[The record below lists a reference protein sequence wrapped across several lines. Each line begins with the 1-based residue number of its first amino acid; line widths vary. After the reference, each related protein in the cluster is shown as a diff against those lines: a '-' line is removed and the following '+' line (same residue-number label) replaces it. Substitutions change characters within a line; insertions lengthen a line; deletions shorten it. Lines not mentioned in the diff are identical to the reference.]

1 MFFKTFFLYLDMK
14 IASSTEPSTSTSEN
28 SPLVT
33 KDLNVVSSVKSDCF
47 EASITYQKEA
57 ADMDEMTIGSFECT
71 VSWVNN
77 IGEFFISPLTKSK
90 LFEQVLLEIQDPV
103 KRIDTA
109 HVGLVCCCK
118 LDDIW
123 YRVRIEKISPDK
135 SKVKL
140 FFMDIG
146 RNEKMA
152 TQELMHLKN
161 YQDLPPLVQRVG
173 VSGVKP
179 LEGDTWST
187 ESTETFKE
195 LIGME
200 DGQTFL
206 LAPITKDEQGWK
218 VTLSFDSED
227 VGEMLIQLEQAKRKQ
242 DDMDTLNMEGHV
254 LEVVSEEVD
263 QKMALN
269 SIEAGKRYYSTK

>member
-1 MFFKTFFLYLDMK
+1 MK
-14 IASSTEPSTSTSEN
+14 IASSTEPSTLTSEN

-33 KDLNVVSSVKSDCF
+33 KDLNAVSSVKSDCF
-47 EASITYQKEA
+47 KASMTSQREA
-57 ADMDEMTIGSFECT
+57 ADMDEMTNGSFECT

-77 IGEFFISPLTKSK
+77 IGEFYISPLTKSK
-90 LFEQVLLEIQDPV
+90 LFEQVLLEIQEPV

-173 VSGVKP
+173 LSGVQP
-179 LEGDTWST
+179 LEGDTWSM

-218 VTLSFDSED
+218 VTLSFESED
-227 VGEMLIQLEQAKRKQ
+227 VAEMLIKLEQVQ
-242 DDMDTLNMEGHV
+242 LDGV
-254 LEVVSEEVD
+254 
-263 QKMALN
+263 KMAEQSNESQVLT
-269 SIEAGKRYYSTK
+269 SVSAEKKCLHQSEAGEIYFQLTFKYLLVTILLLS